1 MSLAESTIEVCRRC
15 NLTREQHRLVETP
28 DGPIFQCIKASE
40 RDEDPERAEIPWQA
54 SDTLESWDRTFEKL
68 EDRRGLA
75 LQFTRAAIEV
85 LRLVDRHST
94 PEAWQQV
101 VDDLHT
107 MGRRHGLAD
116 AVLQTLMA
124 SATTAPRD
132 ARPGKIAPATAS
144 ESPYEPPLVDS
155 LDAYDEGP
163 AEDPPNIA
171 ADQAKTPFNAITP
184 AAWQGTEPIKQKF
197 LASARIPC
205 GDLTILTGNGGSG
218 KTETALQLLIYVAAA
233 LVDWLGCT
241 IEAGLALFLTCE
253 EPEHNIRDRV
263 ERICKHR
270 SIDPHYLT
278 DLYLV
283 FPELDATWLAHV
295 ARDGRL
301 TRAPLLD
308 WLEAWIKQH
317 KPRLVVIDSIA
328 AVFDGDAIAR
338 RQVRGFLAML
348 RKIAREHDVAI
359 VLLDHPS
366 VRGMADGTGTAN
378 SVDWRNS
385 VRSMLHL
392 SDPDKD
398 DPDVRTLTVTKSNYG
413 RTGEK
418 VTLRWNGLTFTTAT
432 AGETSSYRAAADR
445 DVDDLFLRLLD
456 RFSAQGRAVRPS
468 TGRGSAPA
476 EMADEP
482 DTGGVKAEAFRAA
495 MVRLMNAGKIRI
507 VESGPP
513 SKRVKHIER
522 VS

>member
-1 MSLAESTIEVCRRC
+1 MIPAPTARAAEVVTMERFVSDGAGGKPWLDDPRYSGMSPTAAEHAWRAARR
-15 NLTREQHRLVETP
+15 RQAEAPDFDDGSAGQDGAETP
-28 DGPIFQCIKASE
+28 PSE
-40 RDEDPERAEIPWQA
+40 
-54 SDTLESWDRTFEKL
+54 
-68 EDRRGLA
+68 
-75 LQFTRAAIEV
+75 V
-85 LRLVDRHST
+85 
-94 PEAWQQV
+94 
-101 VDDLHT
+101 
-107 MGRRHGLAD
+107 
-116 AVLQTLMA
+116 
-124 SATTAPRD
+124 
-132 ARPGKIAPATAS
+132 PA
-144 ESPYEPPLVDS
+144 VDS
-155 LDAYDEGP
+155 FDAYGERP
-163 AEDPPNIA
+163 AAVDT
-171 ADQAKTPFNAITP
+171 ADITVTENGVEAPFVAITP
-184 AAWQGTEPIKQKF
+184 AAWKGTKPIKQKF

-218 KTETALQLLIYVAAA
+218 KTEIVVQFLIYVAAA
-233 LVDWLGCT
+233 LADWLGCT
-241 IEAGLALFLTCE
+241 IENGVGLFLSCE

-270 SIDPHYLT
+270 GIDPHLLT
-278 DLYLV
+278 DLHLV

-295 ARDGRL
+295 GKDGRL
-301 TRAPLLD
+301 TKAPLMD

-418 VTLRWNGLTFTTAT
+418 VTLRWNGLTFTTAMV
-432 AGETSSYRAAADR
+432 GETSPYRTAADR
-445 DVDDLFLRLLD
+445 DVEELFLRLLD
-456 RFSAQGRAVRPS
+456 KRNAQRRPVHAK
-468 TGRGSAPA
+468 TARGSAPA
-476 EMADEP
+476 EFADDPEA
-482 DTGGVKAEAFRAA
+482 GGIKAEGFRAA
-495 MVRLMNAGKIRI
+495 MERLLTSGRI
-507 VESGPP
+507 VVVETGSD
-513 SKRVKHIER
+513 SRRRSHLER
-522 VS
+522 AAS